1 MSEATIQARLMA
13 ALAPLVAEGSVLL
26 NDHET
31 AATAS
36 RHRSPWLVVE
46 LADTVKGETANF
58 RNATYVYEP
67 YVALIVFPHGS
78 AEKKMID
85 TFQVLRQ
92 QVVAALMETED
103 VEAAETA
110 GGLAR
115 YPNSDGLIQRLRV
128 RVTEYQ
134 V

>member
-1 MSEATIQARLMA
+1 
-13 ALAPLVAEGSVLL
+13 
-26 NDHET
+26 
-31 AATAS
+31 
-36 RHRSPWLVVE
+36 
-46 LADTVKGETANF
+46 
-58 RNATYVYEP
+58 
-67 YVALIVFPHGS
+67 VALIVFPHGS

-103 VEAAETA
+103 VEAVETA